1 MMVRMIQTVS
11 QIERFVKPKGEERD
25 FALDSKQRGL
35 RELFN
40 SQSLDLNTGG
50 SAFRAE

>member
-1 MMVRMIQTVS
+1 MIQTVS

-25 FALDSKQRGL
+25 FALDSKAERFEGV
-35 RELFN
+35 FY
-40 SQSLDLNTGG
+40 SQSLALNTGG